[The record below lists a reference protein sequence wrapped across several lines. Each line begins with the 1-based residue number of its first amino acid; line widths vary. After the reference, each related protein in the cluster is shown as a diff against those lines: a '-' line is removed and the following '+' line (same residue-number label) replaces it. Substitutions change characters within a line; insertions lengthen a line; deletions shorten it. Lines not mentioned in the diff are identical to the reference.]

1 MRKSLILT
9 GVLLLLSVG
18 LLVGASSLIGS
29 RETAVFIEAATLYGD
44 PSAAERIAVQLHAGC

>member
-18 LLVGASSLIGS
+18 LLVGASSLIGQ
-29 RETAVFIEAATLYGD
+29 
-44 PSAAERIAVQLHAGC
+44 P